1 MPDQPRS
8 EITSSE
14 QRSFDRLVNFT
25 DAVVAI
31 GITLQLLPI
40 IDVAGPTPGESV
52 WDVVT
57 ANSGQLFAFVLSF
70 VVVIFMWAAH
80 NRVFNTMRCYD
91 GTIFRLNVAW
101 LLLIVFLPWPTA
113 MYGEAANDAVAGRGG
128 LGLLYWWTLAAISG
142 LGVWMAMH
150 ARRRVDLLAA
160 DERDQEGDRDT
171 RGLVRGYVLF
181 ASFAFVGLFSI
192 FQPSWAPLVFL
203 GAFPAVA
210 VANRMVSRRNDQHAG
225 TTQEAGT

>member
-8 EITSSE
+8 DITSSE
-14 QRSFDRLVNFT
+14 RRSFDRLVNFT

-40 IDVAGPTPGESV
+40 IDVAGPKSGESV
-52 WDVVT
+52 WDVVA

-142 LGVWMAMH
+142 LGVWMAIH
-150 ARRRVDLLAA
+150 
-160 DERDQEGDRDT
+160 
-171 RGLVRGYVLF
+171 
-181 ASFAFVGLFSI
+181 
-192 FQPSWAPLVFL
+192 
-203 GAFPAVA
+203 
-210 VANRMVSRRNDQHAG
+210 
-225 TTQEAGT
+225 

>member
-1 MPDQPRS
+1 MTDQPRS
-8 EITSSE
+8 DITSSE
-14 QRSFDRLVNFT
+14 RRSFDRLVNFT

-40 IDVAGPTPGESV
+40 IDVAGPKSGESV
-52 WDVVT
+52 WDVVA
-57 ANSGQLFAFVLSF
+57 ANSGQIFAFVLSF

-128 LGLLYWWTLAAISG
+128 LGLLYWWTLATISG
-142 LGVWMAMH
+142 LGVWMAIH
-150 ARRRVDLLAA
+150 ARRHVDLLAV
-160 DERDQEGDRDT
+160 DERDREDDRDT

-181 ASFAFVGLFSI
+181 GSFVIVGLVSI
-192 FQPSWAPLVFL
+192 LQPSWAPLVFL

-210 VANRMVSRRNDQHAG
+210 VANRLVSRRNDKHMG
-225 TTQEAGT
+225 TKQEAGT

>member
-8 EITSSE
+8 DITSSE
-14 QRSFDRLVNFT
+14 RRSFDRLVNFT

-40 IDVAGPTPGESV
+40 IDVAGPKSGESV
-52 WDVVT
+52 WDVVA

-142 LGVWMAMH
+142 LGVWMAIH
-150 ARRRVDLLAA
+150 ARRHVDLLAV
-160 DERDQEGDRDT
+160 DERDREDDRDT

-181 ASFAFVGLFSI
+181 GSFVIVGLVSI

-203 GAFPAVA
+203 VPFPAGA
-210 VANRMVSRRNDQHAG
+210 VANRLVWRRNDKHMG
-225 TTQEAGT
+225 TKQEAGT

>member
-8 EITSSE
+8 DITSSE
-14 QRSFDRLVNFT
+14 RRSFDRLVNFT

-40 IDVAGPTPGESV
+40 IAVDGPAPGETV
-52 WDVVT
+52 WDVVA

-142 LGVWMAMH
+142 LGIWMAIH
-150 ARRRVDLLAA
+150 ARRNVDLLAA
-160 DERDQEGDRDT
+160 DERNLEGDRDT

-181 ASFAFVGLFSI
+181 GSFIVVGVFSLFL
-192 FQPSWAPLVFL
+192 PSWAPLLFL
-203 GAFPAVA
+203 GAFPAIA
-210 VANRMVSRRNDQHAG
+210 VANRMVARRNEKDIASR
-225 TTQEAGT
+225 QEAES

>member
-1 MPDQPRS
+1 MPNQPRS

-14 QRSFDRLVNFT
+14 RRSFDRLVNFT

-52 WDVVT
+52 WYVVT

-113 MYGEAANDAVAGRGG
+113 MYGEAANNAVAGRGG

-142 LGVWMAMH
+142 LGVWMATH
-150 ARRRVDLLAA
+150 ARRNADLLAT
-160 DERDQEGDRDT
+160 DERDREGDRDT

-181 ASFAFVGLFSI
+181 ASFVIVGLVSI
-192 FQPSWAPLVFL
+192 LQPSWAPLVFL
-203 GAFPAVA
+203 GAFPAIA
-210 VANRMVSRRNDQHAG
+210 VANRMVLRRKDQHRGAN
-225 TTQEAGT
+225 QEAGT

>member
-1 MPDQPRS
+1 MPDQARS

-14 QRSFDRLVNFT
+14 RRSFDRLVNFT

-40 IDVAGPTPGESV
+40 IDVAGPRPGESV

-57 ANSGQLFAFVLSF
+57 ANSGQLIAFVLSF

-113 MYGEAANDAVAGRGG
+113 MYGDEANSAVAGRGG

-142 LGVWMAMH
+142 LGIWMAIH
-150 ARRRVDLLAA
+150 ARRHEDLLAA
-160 DERDQEGDRDT
+160 DERDHADDRD
-171 RGLVRGYVLF
+171 RQGLVRGYVFF
-181 ASFAFVGLFSI
+181 ASFVIVGLFSF
-192 FQPSWAPLVFL
+192 FQPSLAPIVFL

-210 VANRMVSRRNDQHAG
+210 VANRMVSRRNDQHTG